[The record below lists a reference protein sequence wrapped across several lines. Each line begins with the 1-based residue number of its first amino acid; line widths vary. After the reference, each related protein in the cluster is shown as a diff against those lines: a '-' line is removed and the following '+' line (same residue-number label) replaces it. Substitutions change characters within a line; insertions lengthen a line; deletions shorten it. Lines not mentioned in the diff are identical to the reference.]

1 VGREVLI
8 LRGREERL
16 QVVERGGMLCLDM
29 QRVQVNLKVDLS
41 AQPKHKTLLQ
51 SAYLLYSGP
60 QEAAHK
66 ELEPLQLR
74 LDDDQ
79 LEVRLWVHVARL
91 VLNQLDLPT
100 PLARRQTAMLVAQ
113 GPASR
118 CQHTCRRIRSSTRS
132 MRSLGHGSIS
142 GATRSATQ
150 HRVSSCRSR
159 VSRGVAST
167 ATSARRSSISMVRRR
182 TPGRESVAVEC
193 EVPMRR
199 CP

>member
-1 VGREVLI
+1 MGREVLV

-41 AQPKHKTLLQ
+41 AQPSADTLLQQ

-66 ELEPLQLR
+66 ELEPFQLR

-113 GPASR
+113 RPASC

-159 VSRGVAST
+159 VSRGVVST
-167 ATSARRSSISMVRRR
+167 ATSARRSSISIVRRR

-199 CP
+199 